1 MDRQNADQA
10 AQEALSEKTVVT
22 LLAPHKGQPRKLYGP
37 EGKRSDYDSLQKTF
51 KHRQVVVNS
60 IDHFHELISYWAV
73 AGDSLIIPGQI
84 RPDAGPIVNRRKLP
98 NPRNPNPPDVI
109 DVPVKWGCFDL
120 DYLTLPINVQS
131 SPEAAAQ
138 FVIEQI
144 AQIIPGFDQLSLVVQ
159 ASNSCGQPGKEYTA
173 KFHFWFLL
181 AKAWMPAKLKE
192 VIKQVNR
199 IYRERNPDLA
209 AHHKRATG
217 KDFKLLDDAL
227 FQACQPHFV
236 ANPLFVDGA
245 VDPLPQRIWKVHGD
259 CERLEIDPE
268 AFVAEQPRHP
278 HRDECSQS
286 EEAPKA
292 RRANG
297 ASASSEPGKKVC
309 NPSDITG
316 NRSRNLYCLRL
327 IRKELAEYGPQ
338 FDRRRMAERL
348 RRDLEESNADPVDIS
363 RWSTDAALYR
373 EIENCVVYLR
383 RESDN
388 LLQLDPRGH
397 AVIELSEQ
405 FLPELEKKA
414 GVQLIKSPMSSGKT
428 YAVKE
433 AISGVSRVLVI
444 VHRISLAKE
453 VARRLGID
461 CYQDSRS
468 GRLYS
473 NRLVVCINS
482 LHKLSRTD
490 FDLLV
495 VEEAE
500 QLLRSLAGLGKD
512 QRPNINHEIFS
523 ECIRRA
529 EQVLALDAQ
538 MSNLTLDT
546 LEFIRP
552 GERFQI
558 VRNAF
563 PQDKTLNI
571 HPSRASLIV
580 KFEAAVHARQQ
591 GRGKP
596 VALVSNSRRLV
607 REQYERIH
615 KDFPSLRCALITS
628 QTTGDDEIKALLQN
642 FDAEGGQYDVIFA
655 SPTMSTGLSI
665 EKLDF
670 RVFGIFEANINCP
683 TDAAQAISRF
693 RLAKEVDISIATGKM
708 PIYTSRQIVE
718 ARLKA
723 LSDRDIPFLNDGNRP
738 AFRTDLLLR
747 VLQYEHQAKG
757 LFAQN
762 FLFLAEASGW
772 TVQFLASNKEKDI
785 FGAGLLNEGKKVEEE
800 VRTERLLEA
809 ERLTECKFEEL
820 RQKMLPTSVEHD
832 ELERTLMEHFYGRAI
847 SEELIARDRRGAY
860 RKSIRNLEQ
869 LRKNADE
876 LLAEDR
882 ADALGADALSIS
894 FKSRGIKKQLW
905 SLFLRVVGLPEDG
918 RLEGFE
924 FINEGWIRHLP
935 GSEDRPPV
943 EQVFEG
949 WTKDS
954 LNPDALQD
962 IQRRRLEIKAFLG
975 RSVPSNF
982 LESPISFINQML
994 TGGLAIPISECRPR
1008 SGTGNTRLRHY
1019 ALHPE
1024 KLRGLQEDLL
1034 RRSLYL
1040 MGVIGLDDPDPDPK
1054 SDANSDGHDL

>member
-1 MDRQNADQA
+1 MTLKTIKNTPPPSA
-10 AQEALSEKTVVT
+10 AHPQLLSITHS
-22 LLAPHKGQPRKLYGP
+22 A
-37 EGKRSDYDSLQKTF
+37 
-51 KHRQVVVNS
+51 
-60 IDHFHELISYWAV
+60 A
-73 AGDSLIIPGQI
+73 AADSLIIPGQI

-98 NPRNPNPPDVI
+98 NQNKRHPPDVI
-109 DVPVKWGCFDL
+109 DAPVTWACFDL
-120 DYLTLPINVQS
+120 DHLALPINVRS
-131 SPEAAAQ
+131 SPKESAQ

-144 AQIIPGFDQLSLVVQ
+144 AQVIPGFDQLSLVVQ
-159 ASNSCGQPGKEYTA
+159 ASNSCGQPGNEYTA

-181 AKAWMPAKLKE
+181 ARPWMLAKLKE
-192 VIKQVNR
+192 VVKQANQL
-199 IYRERNPDLA
+199 YQEKNPELA
-209 AHHKRATG
+209 ARHKRETEM
-217 KDFKLLDDAL
+217 DFKLLDDAL

-245 VDPLPQRIWKVHGD
+245 VDPMTQRIWMVDGD
-259 CERLEIDPE
+259 FDRLEIDPE
-268 AFVAEQPRHP
+268 AFVEEQPKPSRKNKG
-278 HRDECSQS
+278 SKS
-286 EEAPKA
+286 EKGRKA
-292 RRANG
+292 GRAEG
-297 ASASSEPGKKVC
+297 ASASSEPGRKVSK
-309 NPSDITG
+309 PSDITG
-316 NRSRNLYCLRL
+316 NRSRNLYCLKT
-327 IRKELAEYGPQ
+327 ISKELAEYGPQ
-338 FDRRRMAERL
+338 FDRMRMADKL
-348 RRDLEESNADPVDIS
+348 RRAFEGSNADPVDIS

-373 EIENCVVYLR
+373 EIENCVQYLR

-397 AVIELSEQ
+397 AVIELSDQ
-405 FLPELEKKA
+405 YLPELEKKA
-414 GVQLIKSPMSSGKT
+414 GVQLIKSPMNSGKT
-428 YAVKE
+428 FALKKAIKE
-433 AISGVSRVLVI
+433 VPRVLVI

-468 GRLYS
+468 GRLS
-473 NRLVVCINS
+473 SDRLVVCINS

-490 FDLLV
+490 FPV
-495 VEEAE
+495 VVIEESE

-529 EQVLALDAQ
+529 ERVLALDAQ

-558 VRNAF
+558 LRNAF

-571 HPSRASLIV
+571 HPSRAPLIAT
-580 KFEAAVHARQQ
+580 FEAAVHARQQ
-591 GRGKP
+591 GTGKP

-607 REQYERIH
+607 NEQYERIH
-615 KDFPSLRCALITS
+615 KDFPSLRCGLITS
-628 QTTGDDEIKALLQN
+628 HTTGDEEIKALLQN
-642 FDAEGGQYDVIFA
+642 FDEEGGQYDVIFA

-683 TDAAQAISRF
+683 TDAAQAIYRF

-708 PIYTSRQIVE
+708 PIHTSRQIVE

-738 AFRTDLLLR
+738 AFRADLLLR
-747 VLQYEHQAKG
+747 VLQYEHQAKS

-809 ERLTECKFEEL
+809 ERLTEHKFEEL

-832 ELERTLMEHFYGRAI
+832 ELERTRMEHFYGRAI
-847 SEELIARDRRGAY
+847 SEELIERDRRGVY

-869 LRKNADE
+869 LRENVDE

-882 ADALGADALSIS
+882 AEALGADALSIS

-905 SLFLRVVGLPEDG
+905 SLFLRAVGLPEDG

-935 GSEDRPPV
+935 GSKDRPPV

-954 LNPDALQD
+954 LDPDALQE
-962 IQRRRLEIKAFLG
+962 IQHRRLEIKAFLG
-975 RSVPSNF
+975 RTVPSNF

-994 TGGLAIPISECRPR
+994 TGGLGIPISECRPR
-1008 SGTGNTRLRHY
+1008 SGTGSTRLRHY

-1024 KLRGLQEDLL
+1024 KLPGLQEDLL

-1040 MGVIGLDDPDPDPK
+1040 MGVIGLDDPDPDPDPDPK